1 MFISQT
7 GNKRMTG
14 AIKRVT
20 DSSGTRDNR
29 NKVASP
35 SYLNIRNT

>member
-1 MFISQT
+1 MFISQI
-7 GNKRMTG
+7 GNKRLTG

-35 SYLNIRNT
+35 GYLNIRST